1 MFNRSTTPQKDMK
14 QNTAGRARNA
24 GDAETAGK
32 VLFAKNKQERRED
45 QMDSLKRE
53 LLIRKQSLEKAIE
66 KAESAIADA
75 PEGTLRID
83 ASKEKVRFY
92 HVEKSGKKKY
102 IAESNTRVIDQ
113 LAQKG
118 YSEKM
123 ISKACREIKEIDAY
137 LKLLNEENAD
147 REYALLGDVRKKRVT
162 PYLIDEETF
171 CCLWNTQMYEKSN
184 RHPEHLKFK
193 TRKGELVRS
202 KSEASIANI
211 YFEMGIPYRYECA
224 LSLDGNIVLHPDFT
238 LLNTA
243 HRRIMYHEHLGR
255 LDKPGYLEDQM
266 WKFKVCQKN
275 GIFIGKNLI
284 ITAETEDHPF
294 DQELFRK
301 SVKDIFL

>member
-1 MFNRSTTPQKDMK
+1 M
-14 QNTAGRARNA
+14 
-24 GDAETAGK
+24 
-32 VLFAKNKQERRED
+32 
-45 QMDSLKRE
+45 
-53 LLIRKQSLEKAIE
+53 
-66 KAESAIADA
+66 
-75 PEGTLRID
+75 
-83 ASKEKVRFY
+83 
-92 HVEKSGKKKY
+92 
-102 IAESNTRVIDQ
+102 
-113 LAQKG
+113 
-118 YSEKM
+118 
-123 ISKACREIKEIDAY
+123 
-137 LKLLNEENAD
+137 
-147 REYALLGDVRKKRVT
+147 
-162 PYLIDEETF
+162 
-171 CCLWNTQMYEKSN
+171 
-184 RHPEHLKFK
+184 KFK

-266 WKFKVCQKN
+266 WKFKVYQKN